1 MKMMKDTADIARRG
15 FLGAVVALS
24 ALAFAADGH
33 AQMPRAP
40 SGPIEIT
47 VGCGAGCTPD
57 LLMRRAAKIWNEQN
71 LIANPIVIVNR
82 AGGGMAPAMKH
93 VLDRRGDANSIMA
106 LAEPV
111 FSTPI
116 VQGTETTYDKFT
128 PLGVFVQTQLILL
141 TQPNHP
147 ARTLKDMV
155 DAARARPKAIRMAGS
170 SAGGTDDQ
178 VMGLIEAA
186 TGTDMTF
193 IPHSGGGAA
202 QATFLGGNTELI
214 LLTID
219 EALPHMRAGKARAL
233 AIMNNQ
239 RRGEPELRDI
249 PTAKE
254 QGIDVVWGQVFG
266 MLGAPGLDPA
276 IVAWWTDRIQ
286 ALVATDAWKASI
298 AENQLGGDVYVGPG
312 LPAQM
317 KVFHEQRLDVLRK
330 IGAAKL

>member
-1 MKMMKDTADIARRG
+1 MKTTKEMAAMAHRG
-15 FLGAVVALS
+15 LMGAVA
-24 ALAFAADGH
+24 ALAVFAFGAEAS
-33 AQMPRAP
+33 AQTTRAP
-40 SGPIEIT
+40 TGPIEIT

-155 DAARARPKAIRMAGS
+155 DAARARPKAIRMSGS

-239 RRGEPELRDI
+239 RRNEPELRDI

>member
-1 MKMMKDTADIARRG
+1 MKTTKDTAAMARRG
-15 FLGAVVALS
+15 LMGAVVALT

-33 AQMPRAP
+33 AQTPRAP

-155 DAARARPKAIRMAGS
+155 EAARARPKAIRMAGS

-239 RRGEPELRDI
+239 RRSEPELRDI

-286 ALVATDAWKASI
+286 ALVATDAWKTSI

>member
-1 MKMMKDTADIARRG
+1 MKTTKDTAAMARRG
-15 FLGAVVALS
+15 LMGAVVALT
-24 ALAFAADGH
+24 ALALAADGH
-33 AQMPRAP
+33 AQTPRAP

-155 DAARARPKAIRMAGS
+155 EAARARPKAIRMAGS

-239 RRGEPELRDI
+239 RRSEPELRDI

-286 ALVATDAWKASI
+286 ALVATDAWKTSI